1 MVDRDL
7 ILRKLADLELYVSQI
22 SEYRDITVEQY
33 RRDWKTQRI
42 VERTLQMAIETC
54 ADIANH
60 VIADRGLRVPATYAE
75 AFEVLAEAG
84 LLDAG
89 LREAMIRMSQFR
101 NVIVHQYA
109 EINPAIVVRIL
120 RDHLQDFSRLRASV
134 LTWIQ

>member
-7 ILRKLADLELYVSQI
+7 ILRKLADLELYVSQV

-33 RRDWKTQRI
+33 RRDWKIQRI

-75 AFEVLAEAG
+75 TFEVLAEAG

-89 LREAMIRMSQFR
+89 LREAMTRMSQFR
-101 NVIVHQYA
+101 NVLVHQYTDV
-109 EINPAIVVRIL
+109 NPAIVVRIL
-120 RDHLQDFSRLRASV
+120 RDQLQDFSRFRAVV
-134 LTWIQ
+134 LTWLQ